1 MQPTQARTITGSALF
16 VDVREADEYEAGHV
30 EGSAHIPIGE
40 IQARWQE
47 LLGHETVVVACQI
60 GQRSGLVT
68 DYLREK
74 GLDAHNLEGGLEAWS
89 RAGLPLTSG
98 SGAGLVV
105 DGFARDLSG
114 RRITPSPRLLR

>member
-1 MQPTQARTITGSALF
+1 MQPIQAVAITGLALF

-30 EGSAHIPIGE
+30 EGSVHIPIGD
-40 IQARWQE
+40 IQTRWQE
-47 LLGHETVVVACQI
+47 LLGQETVIVVCQI

-68 DYLREK
+68 DFLRER
-74 GLDAHNLEGGLEAWS
+74 GLDAHNLEGGLEAWA
-89 RAGLPLTSG
+89 RAGLALTSG

-114 RRITPSPRLLR
+114 RKIHP

>member
-1 MQPTQARTITGSALF
+1 MQPIQAGAITGSALF
-16 VDVREADEYEAGHV
+16 VDVREADEFEAGYI

-47 LLGHETVVVACQI
+47 LLGHETVVVVCQI

-68 DYLREK
+68 DFLREK

-89 RAGLPLTSG
+89 RAGLPLSSG
-98 SGAGLVV
+98 FRAGLVV

-114 RRITPSPRLLR
+114 RRINP